1 MANDRKVITGVSVIA
16 KEGGDLES
24 GTKYIIDSTVSK
36 VLGGK
41 SNVDIY
47 QNQWHAT
54 DWYKS
59 TLTVTNGM
67 TKIGNVADDCAFLY
81 IKNLDASFGV
91 IVTLGVKQ
99 EWDGVGEWSTDN
111 NWGDSTYTD
120 RPPNYDGWWDE
131 GAHISVSAGGSI
143 LLRGDGTNLKIKEVY
158 ARPQS
163 ITDSPDGVEVEIIIA
178 KE

>member
-1 MANDRKVITGVSVIA
+1 MADDRKVITGVSVIA
-16 KEGGDLES
+16 KEGNDLES
-24 GTKYIIDSTVSK
+24 GTKYIIDSTIAK

-41 SNVDIY
+41 SSVDINE
-47 QNQWHAT
+47 NQWHAT

-67 TKIGNVADDCAFLY
+67 TKIGNDSSDCAFLY
-81 IKNLDASFGV
+81 IKNLNPTYGAL
-91 IVTLGVKQ
+91 VTLGVEQ
-99 EWDGVGEWSTDN
+99 TWNGTWSTNN
-111 NWGDSTYTD
+111 NWDDSTYTD

-131 GAHISVSAGGSI
+131 GCHISVPAGASI
-143 LLRGDGTNLKIKEVY
+143 LLRGDGTNLKIEEVY

-163 ITDSPDGVEVEIIIA
+163 LTDSPDGLEVEIIIA